1 MWASVSVHQEDYE
14 ENKRQLNEVDKI
26 YYSGWGDEDL
36 IAPRVEKLIAD
47 IESVCRRI
55 VQSKRTVPLPP

>member
-1 MWASVSVHQEDYE
+1 MS
-14 ENKRQLNEVDKI
+14 VDKI

-36 IAPRVEKLIAD
+36 IASRVEKLIAD
-47 IESVCRRI
+47 IESVCRPI